1 MSETGKPRGEWSTGW
16 KVAVAA
22 MAGFSLSATFTFTF
36 GAFIEPL
43 EAEFGWSRGDIA
55 LGMSVITIVGALLS
69 PPIGMLVDRWGPR
82 RLGVPGSLLFAVGF
96 GTLGL
101 TTGNIW
107 VWWGQ
112 WLMLAFAFI
121 CIKPLIWSTAVAST
135 FDKQRGL
142 AFAVAM
148 CGNGIASTF
157 TPSLATWAIA
167 EHGWRL
173 AFSIVGGTV
182 GLIAFPIL
190 FFFLHSG
197 ADRALAKSK
206 KPVDQGDD
214 AAPKPA
220 LYGLTTREAMRTAAF
235 YKIGLAAFLFTVAA
249 IGIVPN
255 MIPILSSFEISRG
268 EAAAIAGV
276 AGMSSI
282 IGRLVTGVLLDR
294 FNPNLIAGTVVLLPV
309 ISCLL
314 LLGSPGSVPIAML
327 AAVVIGAA
335 LGSEVDVIAF
345 LTAKQFGTLCYGTIF
360 GVMSG
365 LWAVATAIGPFL
377 VNRSYDITGSYVTAI
392 EVTIPLFFITSL
404 LLFSLG
410 KPRDFGQAEPTAEA
424 GG

>member
-1 MSETGKPRGEWSTGW
+1 MSANDRARGEWSYGW

-36 GAFIEPL
+36 GAWIQPL

-55 LGMSVITIVGALLS
+55 LGMSMITLVGALLS

-82 RLGVPGSLLFAVGF
+82 RLGVPGSLVFAMGF
-96 GTLGL
+96 GALGL

-107 VWWGQ
+107 VWWGL
-112 WLMLAFAFI
+112 WFMLAFAFI
-121 CIKPLIWSTAVAST
+121 TIKPLIWTTAVAST

-173 AFSIVGGTV
+173 AFPIVGGTI

-197 ADRALAKSK
+197 ADRALAKK
-206 KPVDQGDD
+206 KMPRSD
-214 AAPKPA
+214 APIDTTPERE
-220 LYGLTTREAMRTAAF
+220 LYGLTTREALRTPAF

-249 IGIVPN
+249 IGLVPN
-255 MIPILSSFEISRG
+255 MIPILSSFGMTRG

-276 AGMSSI
+276 AGISSI
-282 IGRLVTGVLLDR
+282 VGRLVTGVLLDR
-294 FNPNLIAGTVVLLPV
+294 FNPNIIAGFIVLLPV
-309 ISCLL
+309 VSCLL
-314 LLGSPGSVPIAML
+314 LLQSPGSVPVAIVAAMI
-327 AAVVIGAA
+327 IGVA

-345 LTAKQFGTLCYGTIF
+345 VTARQFGTLRYGTIF

-365 LWAVATAIGPFL
+365 LWSLATATGPFL
-377 VNRSYDITGSYVTAI
+377 VNRSYDVTGSYVTAI
-392 EVTIPLFFITSL
+392 EVAIPLFLITSV
-404 LLFSLG
+404 LLFWLG
-410 KPRDFGQAEPTAEA
+410 RAPDFVRASSTA
-424 GG
+424 

>member
-1 MSETGKPRGEWSTGW
+1 MTGIGAARSEWSTGW

-55 LGMSVITIVGALLS
+55 LGMSIITLVGALLS

-82 RLGVPGSLLFAVGF
+82 RLGVPGALIFAAGF
-96 GTLGL
+96 GALGL
-101 TTGNIW
+101 TTSNIW
-107 VWWGQ
+107 VWWGL
-112 WLMLAFAFI
+112 WFMLAFAFI
-121 CIKPLIWSTAVAST
+121 MIKPLIWTTAVASS

-157 TPSLATWAIA
+157 TPALATWAIA

-173 AFSIVGGTV
+173 AFPIVGGAV
-182 GLIAFPIL
+182 GMIAFPL
-190 FFFLHSG
+190 LYFFLHSG
-197 ADRALAKSK
+197 ADRALAGPKQQ
-206 KPVDQGDD
+206 PVDASGDSPHR
-214 AAPKPA
+214 AE
-220 LYGLTTREAMRTAAF
+220 LYGLTTREAMGTWAF

-249 IGIVPN
+249 IGLVPN
-255 MIPILSSFEISRG
+255 MIPILSSFDISRG

-276 AGMSSI
+276 AGISSI
-282 IGRLVTGVLLDR
+282 VGRLVTGVLLDR
-294 FNPNLIAGTVVLLPV
+294 HNPNIIAGVIVLLPV
-309 ISCLL
+309 ASCLL
-314 LLGSPGSVPIAML
+314 LLGSPGDVPVAIL
-327 AAVVIGAA
+327 AAVIIGVA

-345 LTAKQFGTLCYGTIF
+345 LTARQFGTRRYGTIF

-365 LWAVATAIGPFL
+365 LWSLATATGPFL
-377 VNRSYDITGSYVTAI
+377 VNRSYDLTGSYVTAI
-392 EVTIPLFFITSL
+392 EVAIPLFVITSL

-410 KPRDFGQAEPTAEA
+410 RAPDFGRRA
-424 GG
+424 GAH

>member
-1 MSETGKPRGEWSTGW
+1 MTETGKPRGEWSTGW

-43 EAEFGWSRGDIA
+43 EAEFGWSRGNIA
-55 LGMSVITIVGALLS
+55 LGMSIITLVGALMS

-82 RLGVPGSLLFAVGF
+82 RLGVPGALVFAVGF

-107 VWWGQ
+107 VWWGL
-112 WLMLAFAFI
+112 WFMLSFAFI

-173 AFSIVGGTV
+173 AFPIVGGTV

-190 FFFLHSG
+190 FLFLHSG
-197 ADRALAKSK
+197 ADRALGKAKQ
-206 KPVDQGDD
+206 PVGD
-214 AAPKPA
+214 AAGTAAPPA
-220 LYGLTTREAMRTAAF
+220 LYGLTMREAMRRPAF

-249 IGIVPN
+249 IGLVPN
-255 MIPILSSFEISRG
+255 MIPILSSFDISRG

-276 AGMSSI
+276 AGISSI
-282 IGRLVTGVLLDR
+282 VGRLVTGVLLDR

-309 ISCLL
+309 VSCLL
-314 LLGSPGSVPIAML
+314 LLGSPGNVPVAIL
-327 AAVVIGAA
+327 AAVVIGVA

-345 LTAKQFGTLCYGTIF
+345 LTAKQFGTLRYGTIF

-365 LWAVATAIGPFL
+365 LWSVATATGPFL
-377 VNRSYDITGSYVTAI
+377 VNRSYDVTGSYVTAI
-392 EVTIPLFFITSL
+392 EVAIPLFIVTSL

-410 KPRDFGQAEPTAEA
+410 RAPNFGREESAA
-424 GG
+424 

>member
-1 MSETGKPRGEWSTGW
+1 MAEQARTQSEWATGW

-55 LGMSVITIVGALLS
+55 LGMSMITLVGALLS

-82 RLGVPGSLLFAVGF
+82 RFGVPGALVFAAGF

-101 TTGNIW
+101 TTGNIL
-107 VWWGQ
+107 VWWGL
-112 WLMLAFAFI
+112 WFLLAFAFI
-121 CIKPLIWSTAVAST
+121 MIKPLIWSTAVAST

-167 EHGWRL
+167 DYGWRL
-173 AFSIVGGTV
+173 AFPIVGGIV
-182 GLIAFPIL
+182 GLITFPIL

-197 ADRALAKSK
+197 ADKALAKNK
-206 KPVDQGDD
+206 QGAV
-214 AAPKPA
+214 AATAGEAGKPA
-220 LYGLTTREAMRTAAF
+220 LYGLTTGEALRKAAF

-249 IGIVPN
+249 IGLVPN
-255 MIPILSSFEISRG
+255 MIPILSSFDISRT

-276 AGMSSI
+276 AGISSI
-282 IGRLVTGVLLDR
+282 VGRLVTGVLLDR
-294 FNPNLIAGTVVLLPV
+294 FNPNIIAGFVVLLPV
-309 ISCLL
+309 VSCLL
-314 LLGSPGSVPIAML
+314 LLGSPGNVPVAVL
-327 AAVVIGAA
+327 AAVVIGVA

-345 LTAKQFGTLCYGTIF
+345 LTARQFGTLRYGTIF

-365 LWAVATAIGPFL
+365 LWALATATGPFL
-377 VNRSYDITGSYVTAI
+377 VNRSYDVTGSYVLAI
-392 EVTIPLFFITSL
+392 ESAIPLFLVTSL
-404 LLFSLG
+404 LLFTLG
-410 KPRDFGQAEPTAEA
+410 RAPDFGRS
-424 GG
+424 GSVH